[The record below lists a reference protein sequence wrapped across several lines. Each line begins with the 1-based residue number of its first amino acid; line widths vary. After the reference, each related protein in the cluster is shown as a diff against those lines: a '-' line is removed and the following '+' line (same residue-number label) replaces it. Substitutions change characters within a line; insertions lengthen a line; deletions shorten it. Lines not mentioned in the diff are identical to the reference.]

1 MKRVAKFIRTSTLDQ
16 HTSIDNQSEIL
27 DNWIAQNNCI
37 LYKTYNDEGIS
48 GTKKKFRVQ
57 WLQMLEDAK
66 NKEFDILIC
75 KSYSRFGRNQIE
87 TLQAIKELRENKIRI
102 VFLEDGLDSMI
113 DDSRFGLMAWLS
125 EEESKRTSKRIKGVF
140 SHFKEVGKIYNC
152 IAPFGYDYDINKK
165 NFVINKDESEVVKR
179 VFRLYLLGNGT
190 NKIANILESEG
201 VPTKNGGKWRGNTIK
216 NMIRNEVYLG
226 TLVQNKSS
234 NIEVTNSKRNFH
246 NEDEYIKHLN
256 NHEAIVNEETFI
268 KANEIFKKNS
278 DKVKNRSVGV
288 RASNTS
294 LFSNLL
300 RCGSCNS
307 SMSIRRKSKRKPFY
321 NCIEYER
328 LGLKCGHNSNF
339 IQEEFLIE
347 YIEQKLNE
355 LIENNFENI
364 KIIEKNDIKKTL
376 ENDLKNIQKKIDEQI
391 NLANNLLKLYNN
403 KMINDI
409 QFKLQNESI
418 SNMLNSLIENKKII
432 EEKINNLPKKNNEF
446 KKDVNNVVSLPIA
459 QWSNAMLKKIIDKI
473 TVGVD
478 GTIKIDW
485 KINKM

>member
-1 MKRVAKFIRTSTLDQ
+1 
-16 HTSIDNQSEIL
+16 
-27 DNWIAQNNCI
+27 
-37 LYKTYNDEGIS
+37 
-48 GTKKKFRVQ
+48 
-57 WLQMLEDAK
+57 
-66 NKEFDILIC
+66 
-75 KSYSRFGRNQIE
+75 
-87 TLQAIKELRENKIRI
+87 
-102 VFLEDGLDSMI
+102 
-113 DDSRFGLMAWLS
+113 
-125 EEESKRTSKRIKGVF
+125 
-140 SHFKEVGKIYNC
+140 
-152 IAPFGYDYDINKK
+152 
-165 NFVINKDESEVVKR
+165 
-179 VFRLYLLGNGT
+179 
-190 NKIANILESEG
+190 
-201 VPTKNGGKWRGNTIK
+201 
-216 NMIRNEVYLG
+216 MIRNEVYLG

-288 RASNTS
+288 RASNKS

-391 NLANNLLKLYNN
+391 SLANNLLKLYNN